1 MKTRLHVSSIAA
13 LFTAIMVILITTPL
27 RLAGAVSN
35 CTTTGGPGLGA
46 GCIFPFT
53 WEGISHS
60 ACTIHGNKKPDEK
73 PWCATELDEEDAMN
87 IWADCGP
94 ECPIEDGCRA
104 IDGRKCVFPFEFRGL
119 AHDACTVHG
128 NKNAKERRWCA
139 TKVDDAGVMEIWSEC
154 GRQCPTEE
162 GCWATNGKK
171 CILPY
176 TFGGITHDVC
186 TIHASP
192 DQENYICSTKVDS
205 DGEHIVGNDTWGY
218 CGEGCPI
225 EEGCWATNGRQCLF
239 PFKVLSGTRLQQL
252 YTTHYACTVHGNKGS
267 QKERWCATQVDNYG
281 ISNTLNVCGPECPV
295 EKGCWATNGE
305 KCNFPFEFN
314 YLGTLRTYNE
324 CTWDYAFH
332 DWGKKGLRDG
342 RAWCGTQQTSK
353 YSDHWGDC
361 ADGCPIPGRKH
372 PIH

>member
-1 MKTRLHVSSIAA
+1 
-13 LFTAIMVILITTPL
+13 
-27 RLAGAVSN
+27 
-35 CTTTGGPGLGA
+35 
-46 GCIFPFT
+46 
-53 WEGISHS
+53 
-60 ACTIHGNKKPDEK
+60 
-73 PWCATELDEEDAMN
+73 MN

-154 GRQCPTEE
+154 GRECPSEE

-205 DGEHIVGNDTWGY
+205 DGVHFVGNDTWGY

-225 EEGCWATNGRQCLF
+225 EE
-239 PFKVLSGTRLQQL
+239 
-252 YTTHYACTVHGNKGS
+252 
-267 QKERWCATQVDNYG
+267 
-281 ISNTLNVCGPECPV
+281 
-295 EKGCWATNGE
+295 GCWATNGE